1 MNGKKGRGAG
11 GGKRGSSQG
20 FSFLSVSLDMFRWFQ
35 FAVSFYL
42 AEKRLFSS
50 GPKKISCPLAK
61 KREQIFLK
69 TKLVRINEYHIDST
83 LQLL

>member
-61 KREQIFLK
+61 KKGANFSENKACTNQR
-69 TKLVRINEYHIDST
+69 VPY
-83 LQLL
+83 